1 MGIPAAMTILNSR
14 SFSAFAL
21 ALSLTAGPGFA
32 DTETEHAEVAHEM
45 AEMPMAPKGPDSVP
59 LVTDMALAAAKLEQL
74 AFEVLAEDGDRDTAH
89 ARQEISIWASALSD
103 MLSHDAPRLQAASDA
118 LYRAETR
125 YLIADDTA
133 RTGVDALVI
142 NAMNDIR
149 HFEEEGLPENV
160 SAKLSE
166 IADVIAELDAVSTW
180 VEPTRPL
187 AIDLSFEENFSEEER
202 AAFLARLLTI
212 GEETGILVEY
222 DPADA
227 ESAIH
232 MTGTAPASL
241 TSLELKTALER
252 IWNPPVP
259 DTTGAGETMAAPE
272 ISAPYFIG
280 ITLN

>member
-1 MGIPAAMTILNSR
+1 MTILNSR

-32 DTETEHAEVAHEM
+32 DTEAEHAEVAHEAGEM
-45 AEMPMAPKGPDSVP
+45 ATVPEGPEAVA
-59 LVTDMALAAAKLEQL
+59 LATDMALAAAKLEQL

-125 YLIADDTA
+125 FLIADDNA

-149 HFEEEGLPENV
+149 HFEEDGLPENV

-166 IADVIAELDAVSTW
+166 IAGVIADLDAVSTW
-180 VEPTRPL
+180 AEPTKPL
-187 AIDLSFEENFSEEER
+187 TIDLSFEENFSEAER

-232 MTGTAPASL
+232 MTGTAPVSL
-241 TSLELKTALER
+241 TLAELKAALEMLYAEPTEDVVGAEPA
-252 IWNPPVP
+252 IDIPDPV
-259 DTTGAGETMAAPE
+259 
-272 ISAPYFIG
+272 YIG
-280 ITLN
+280 ISLG